1 MTKEFVRIERRS
13 EWCRPYYLSTNTHM
27 YRVNSFVFFN
37 PLTEA
42 IVLTVGQGYLQ
53 NSQGIDLQGFNLFQK
68 EIKRKQKVTLSN
80 KEAFIVSQGREAYG
94 MDLLCDLYVPIN
106 MLNLKFEQYIKEHN
120 YVYSVYSGDQDIYIK
135 HYEINLATTLMAI
148 AQEFEDVRETLT
160 SYNLRYHF
168 EDYNILSEIDR
179 LKNIAEKFQE
189 ERKRIDNLKVE
200 DVITKI

>member
-1 MTKEFVRIERRS
+1 MLKEFVRIERRS
-13 EWCRPYYLSTNTHM
+13 EWYRPYYLTTKTHM
-27 YRVNSFVFFN
+27 YRVNSFIFFN

-42 IVLTVGQGYLQ
+42 IVLTVEHSYLQ
-53 NSQGIDLQGFNLFQK
+53 NSQGIDLQGFILFQK
-68 EIKRKQKVTLSN
+68 EIKRKQKVNLSN
-80 KEAFIVSQGREAYG
+80 KEAFIITQGKESYG
-94 MDLLCDLYVPIN
+94 VDLLCDLYIPIN
-106 MLNLKFEQYIKEHN
+106 MLNIKFEKHIKEHD

-148 AQEFEDVRETLT
+148 AQEFEDVKETLT

-168 EDYNILSEIDR
+168 EDYNILSEIDK

>member
-13 EWCRPYYLSTNTHM
+13 EWYRPYYLSTNTHM

-42 IVLTVGQGYLQ
+42 IVLTVGHSYLQ

-80 KEAFIVSQGREAYG
+80 KEAYIISQGKEEYG
-94 MDLLCDLYVPIN
+94 VDLLCDLYIPIN
-106 MLNLKFEQYIKEHN
+106 MLNIKFEKHIKERD
-120 YVYSVYSGDQDIYIK
+120 YIYSVYSGDQGIYIK
-135 HYEINLATTLMAI
+135 HYEMNLATTLMVI
-148 AQEFEDVRETLT
+148 VQEFNDVRETLT
-160 SYNLRYHF
+160 SYNLQYHF
-168 EDYNILSEIDR
+168 EDYNILGEIDR

>member
-1 MTKEFVRIERRS
+1 MSREFVRIERRS
-13 EWCRPYYLSTNTHM
+13 EWYRPYYLSTNTHM

-42 IVLTVGQGYLQ
+42 IVLTVGQSYLQ

-80 KEAFIVSQGREAYG
+80 KEAFIISQGRETYG

-106 MLNLKFEQYIKEHN
+106 MLNLKFEKHIKERD

-135 HYEINLATTLMAI
+135 HYEMNLATTLMVI
-148 AQEFEDVRETLT
+148 VQEFNEVRETLT
-160 SYNLRYHF
+160 SYNLQYHF
-168 EDYNILSEIDR
+168 EDYNILGEIDR
-179 LKNIAEKFQE
+179 LKNIAEKYQE
-189 ERKRIDNLKVE
+189 ERKRIDSLKVE